1 MSYLRNVTKER
12 ATQGRKGFSE
22 DITKF
27 YAASVL
33 LAFEILHLSL
43 IAYRDLK
50 PENIVLNKKGYGILV
65 DFGLAKE
72 ITGGQTYTFCGT
84 PDYLA

>member
-1 MSYLRNVTKER
+1 MDYLKKTPE
-12 ATQGRKGFSE
+12 RKGFPE

-27 YAASVL
+27 YAASVI
-33 LAFEILHLSL
+33 LAFEVLHQSMT
-43 IAYRDLK
+43 AYRDLK
-50 PENIVLNKKGYGILV
+50 PENIVLNKKGYGVLV

-72 ITGGQTYTFCGT
+72 ISGEQTWTLCGT